1 MDDYSPDDAPAIKIL
16 KNEISY
22 NGTDMDDNTTNFFIV
37 QYNLNKFEGL
47 KYVSS
52 TNNNKYTAIL
62 YSSIDG
68 STLILVILKNIF
80 DLKRENVKYKI
91 VSTMSF
97 ETNKIESIVTDDL
110 LNKTSDDEEYV
121 PKRILTSSYNL
132 FLVNNSYLII
142 QCIKKRI
149 ILVDFL
155 EKKYTTLYV
164 NSENHRNVKV
174 ISTFDEL
181 IVIKHKNNNSKY
193 LTRTYVFCISN
204 NQLFFLILNENVI
217 TNQQFIMHRF
227 PFEENYNSVEEFLIQ
242 RIDSKN
248 NENKWYYIMVLL
260 LNGKLVRY
268 VTNWLSVSIKYVL
281 LHFKQYVTN
290 NVIKKAVNTFDKL
303 MNCHIKIYYS
313 KNCISFI
320 ILQLGNNDIL
330 AFKFYDTESPEEV
343 RKRFSIGE
351 YENIIYNSISNSF
364 NSDFTSQTK
373 KITNSED
380 KEKINY

>member
-181 IVIKHKNNNSKY
+181 I
-193 LTRTYVFCISN
+193 
-204 NQLFFLILNENVI
+204 
-217 TNQQFIMHRF
+217 
-227 PFEENYNSVEEFLIQ
+227 
-242 RIDSKN
+242 
-248 NENKWYYIMVLL
+248 
-260 LNGKLVRY
+260 
-268 VTNWLSVSIKYVL
+268 
-281 LHFKQYVTN
+281 
-290 NVIKKAVNTFDKL
+290 
-303 MNCHIKIYYS
+303 
-313 KNCISFI
+313 
-320 ILQLGNNDIL
+320 
-330 AFKFYDTESPEEV
+330 
-343 RKRFSIGE
+343 GE
-351 YENIIYNSISNSF
+351 L
-364 NSDFTSQTK
+364 
-373 KITNSED
+373 
-380 KEKINY
+380 